1 MSIDIIFD
9 FHKRH
14 YLPAD
19 VLQAGKNI
27 TSIAKDL
34 VLYGV
39 GFSVSKVNHWSF
51 DGYGNV
57 FLELFCT
64 DVNRTKLI
72 AFLFDSASNSFYEVF
87 DRKSVQIKDE
97 NKRSLDWMLNFC
109 KIHYESGALDCFSRI
124 ISLTD
129 KQSGEYYV
137 YRHLFVDGRIY
148 IGKGKGSRYN
158 SKNRRQSYYARTL
171 DEVGEPL
178 VEKIC
183 SGLSEE
189 SAYKI
194 ESELIRELRLHYGY
208 SFVINKTEGME
219 KSKDIGDMP
228 FGTLQV
234 MQRHR
239 KLSLDDPRFAQTVNI
254 FKRFKPEIGSAK
266 QYYKSISIYDA
277 AKILNCPM
285 NEVIRAKE
293 SSGVVINGFS
303 ILTDIEIDKAI
314 AER

>member
-1 MSIDIIFD
+1 M
-9 FHKRH
+9 
-14 YLPAD
+14 
-19 VLQAGKNI
+19 
-27 TSIAKDL
+27 

-39 GFSVSKVNHWSF
+39 GFSVSKVKNLSS
-51 DGYGNV
+51 DGCGNV

-72 AFLFDSASNSFYEVF
+72 TLLFDSASDYFYQVS
-87 DRKSVQIKDE
+87 DRKSLKKIKKNE
-97 NKRSLDWMLNFC
+97 CSLDWILDFC
-109 KIHYESGALDCFSRI
+109 KTHYESDSLDCFSRI
-124 ISLTD
+124 ISLAN
-129 KQSGEYYV
+129 KQPGEYYV

-148 IGKGKGSRYN
+148 IGKGKGGRYN

-208 SFVINKTEGME
+208 SFVINQTEGME
-219 KSKDIGDMP
+219 KAKDIGDMP
-228 FGTLQV
+228 FGTLHI
-234 MQRHR
+234 MRRHG
-239 KLSLDDPRFAQTVNI
+239 KINLDDPRFMQKVNI
-254 FKRFKPEIGSAK
+254 FKRFNPEFGSIK
-266 QYYKSISIYDA
+266 QYYKSIDIYSA